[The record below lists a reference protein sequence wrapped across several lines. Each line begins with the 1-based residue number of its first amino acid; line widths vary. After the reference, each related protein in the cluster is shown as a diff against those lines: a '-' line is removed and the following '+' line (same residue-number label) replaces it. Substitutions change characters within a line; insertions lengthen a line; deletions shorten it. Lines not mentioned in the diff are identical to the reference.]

1 MDNLNEIFLLDKNS
15 QSKTFPKGTILQHQG
30 DLSALSYFVK
40 RGLLKSY
47 SLDEKGKEHIFMFAP
62 EGWIVADIESQI
74 FEQPAELFIECL
86 EDSEVIVFDGDLT
99 DTSNL
104 SREQLSKQIQL
115 MLRRI
120 GTLQRRLIMMMSAP
134 AAQRYEY
141 FVKIYPNL
149 PNRIP
154 QKLIA
159 AYLGIT
165 PEALSSI
172 RSKLAKS
179 K

>member
-1 MDNLNEIFLLDKNS
+1 MDNLNEIFRLDQNS
-15 QSKTFPKGTILQHQG
+15 KSRSFPKGSILQHQG
-30 DLSALSYFVK
+30 DFPASSYIVK
-40 RGLLKSY
+40 EGLLKSY
-47 SLDEKGKEHIFMFAP
+47 TIDEKGKEHIFMFAP

-86 EDSEVIVFDGDLT
+86 EDSEVIVFNGDLT
-99 DTSNL
+99 DTS
-104 SREQLSKQIQL
+104 ELSKEHLTRQIQL

-134 AAQRYEY
+134 AIKRYEY

-172 RSKLAKS
+172 RSKLLKS

>member
-1 MDNLNEIFLLDKNS
+1 MDNLNEIFYLNQDS
-15 QSKTFPKGTILQHQG
+15 TSEFFPKGCILQRQG
-30 DLSALSYFVK
+30 DFPASSYFVK
-40 RGLLKSY
+40 KGLLKSY
-47 SLDEKGKEHIFMFAP
+47 TIDEKGKEHIFMFGP

-86 EDSEVIVFDGDLT
+86 EDSEVIVFHGDLT
-99 DTSNL
+99 NTSDL
-104 SREQLSKQIQL
+104 SKEHLTKQIQL

-134 AAQRYEY
+134 AVKRYEY
-141 FVKIYPNL
+141 FIKIYPNL

-154 QKLIA
+154 QKMIA

-165 PEALSSI
+165 PEALSAI
-172 RSKLAKS
+172 RSKLVKS
-179 K
+179 R

>member
-1 MDNLNEIFLLDKNS
+1 MDNLNEIFSLNQNATS
-15 QSKTFPKGTILQHQG
+15 ESFPKGTILQHQG
-30 DLSALSYFVK
+30 DFPVSSYFVK
-40 RGLLKSY
+40 KGLLKSY
-47 SLDEKGKEHIFMFAP
+47 TIDEKGKEHIFMFGP

-74 FEQPAELFIECL
+74 FEKPAALFIECL
-86 EDSEVIVFDGDLT
+86 EDSDVIVFHEDLT
-99 DTSNL
+99 NTSDL
-104 SREQLSKQIQL
+104 SKKHLLKQIQL

-134 AAQRYEY
+134 AIQRYEY
-141 FVKIYPNL
+141 FINIYPNL

-154 QKLIA
+154 QKMIA

-165 PEALSSI
+165 PEALSSR
-172 RSKLAKS
+172 RSKRLRS